1 MDPSWFYPPLLDAWY
16 LTGPTASGKSEI
28 GVRLA
33 ERLNADII
41 SMDSMAI
48 YRGMNI
54 GTAKPTAEQRSRVR
68 HHLVDLIDPVEDF
81 SVSRYVEA
89 VHRLAAQMR
98 SYGQPILLVGGTPLY
113 LRTLVRGMFAGP
125 PADWDFRDRLEAEAE
140 AEGLG
145 RIRDWLQRVDPA
157 SAARILPGD
166 ARRMI
171 RALEV
176 HHLTGQPLSD
186 WQREFKQSRPAEA
199 CRVFVLGWPR
209 PDLHARIN
217 LRTEQMLQ
225 AGLLDEV
232 HGLLHRWGK
241 LGRTAAQAV
250 GYRECLELLR
260 GQLPPEQLCPTIQA
274 HSRQLARR
282 QEIWFRGTSEVRRLE
297 MADVSGTEQVI
308 EQILVAG
315 PPPAASPEP
324 EAPS

>member
-1 MDPSWFYPPLLDAWY
+1 MDPAWFYPPLLDAWY

-28 GVRLA
+28 GVCLA
-33 ERLNADII
+33 ERLGADII
-41 SMDSMAI
+41 SMDSMAV

-54 GTAKPTAEQRSRVR
+54 GTAKPTAEQLSRVR

-89 VHRLAAQMR
+89 VHRLAAEMR
-98 SYGQPILLVGGTPLY
+98 LSGRPIVLVGGTPLY

-125 PADWDFRDRLEAEAE
+125 PADWDFRNRLEAEVA
-140 AEGLG
+140 ADGPAG
-145 RIRDWLQRVDPA
+145 IRNRLQRVDPA
-157 SAARILPGD
+157 SASRILPGD

-186 WQREFKQSRPAEA
+186 WQREFKQCRPPEA

-209 PDLHARIN
+209 PELHARIN
-217 LRTEQMLQ
+217 RRTEQMLQ
-225 AGLLDEV
+225 AGLLAEV
-232 HGLLHRWGK
+232 QGLLNRWGK

-250 GYRECLELLR
+250 GYRECIDFLE
-260 GQLPPEQLCPTIQA
+260 GGLPADQLCPTIQA

-297 MADVSGTEQVI
+297 LESFPGAEQVT
-308 EQILVAG
+308 EQILAAG
-315 PPPAASPEP
+315 PPPPLTS
-324 EAPS
+324 